1 MDPVYQKTTITGVEI
16 MQDLIREYK
25 KTIKQLRRKLQA
37 YTEQAEHSNSDAE
50 DMKLLR
56 GMIRDLQWSLEW
68 MQTGRQ
74 PESRRGI
81 ERRAAY
87 QRERPIDPIHFQ
99 RYAYRQAFQ
108 REEGVVSNEE
118 MQKVEEALRVL
129 TPLEREVYVM
139 SRGRGISYAEIA
151 GYLGMKWTTVA
162 CKIERAER
170 KMVKCRERC
179 GCTVG

>member
-1 MDPVYQKTTITGVEI
+1 MGVEI
-16 MQDLIREYK
+16 VQDLIQEYK
-25 KTIKQLRRKLQA
+25 STIKQLRWKLQE
-37 YTEQAEHSNSDAE
+37 YREQTERSCE
-50 DMKLLR
+50 DVENMRLL
-56 GMIRDLQWSLEW
+56 GEMIGDLQWSLEW

-74 PESRRGI
+74 PESRRGV

-99 RYAYRQAFQ
+99 RYVYRQAFQ

-118 MQKVEEALRVL
+118 MQRVEEALRVL

-151 GYLGMKWTTVA
+151 GYLGVKRTTVA

-170 KMVKCRERC
+170 KMVGCREGC